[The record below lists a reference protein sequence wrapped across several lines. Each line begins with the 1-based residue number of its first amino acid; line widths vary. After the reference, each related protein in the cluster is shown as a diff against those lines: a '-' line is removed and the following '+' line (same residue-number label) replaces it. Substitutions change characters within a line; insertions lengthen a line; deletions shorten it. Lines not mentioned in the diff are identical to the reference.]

1 MEGRMQKWFWAVPPS
16 PATVPTSSCTS
27 GRCSKTSKWNS
38 FTCGS
43 GTSHT
48 AAFVLDSRANESVHE
63 LFKSRIPIPYK
74 PNILQGWKLCC
85 FSKSDILEAG
95 LSRAGPKGWG
105 AWCGAQ
111 TLHFSGRS
119 ALFMRSW
126 HMWVALP
133 RVGFGERWC
142 LCFSY
147 LSQCSP
153 FILCCGQAF
162 QLIFRSFPE
171 RVAPYVAVGFVVHGR
186 KWVQDL
192 SHAFLYHLNPSSHIF
207 DRPLKITLYFLCP
220 S

>member
-1 MEGRMQKWFWAVPPS
+1 MEGRMQKWFWLVPPS

-38 FTCGS
+38 FTCGL

-63 LFKSRIPIPYK
+63 LFKSGIPIPYK
-74 PNILQGWKLCC
+74 PNILLDESPVAFQSQTFWRLISPEQVPRVGEPDVGHKPFTFQEEVLC
-85 FSKSDILEAG
+85 SWD
-95 LSRAGPKGWG
+95 P
-105 AWCGAQ
+105 
-111 TLHFSGRS
+111 
-119 ALFMRSW
+119 W

-153 FILCCGQAF
+153 FILCCGRLF
-162 QLIFRSFPE
+162 SSFS
-171 RVAPYVAVGFVVHGR
+171 G
-186 KWVQDL
+186 
-192 SHAFLYHLNPSSHIF
+192 PSQRELLHM
-207 DRPLKITLYFLCP
+207 
-220 S
+220 